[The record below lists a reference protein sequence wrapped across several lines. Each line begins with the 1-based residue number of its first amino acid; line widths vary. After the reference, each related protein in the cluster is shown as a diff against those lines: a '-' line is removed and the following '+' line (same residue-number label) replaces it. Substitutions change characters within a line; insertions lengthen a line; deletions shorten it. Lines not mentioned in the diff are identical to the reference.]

1 MSEKPKNK
9 YEKAMRN
16 AKASMELSGFHI
28 TEKHEE
34 LVGKVLNGEITEE
47 QFHEKVMK
55 FVKGVKE
62 GD

>member
-1 MSEKPKNK
+1 MLSEKPKNI

-47 QFHEKVMK
+47 QFREEVMK
-55 FVKGVKE
+55 IVN
-62 GD
+62 GDK